1 MIYLDSAATSFLKPK
16 RVKYAVVDAL
26 ESMSSPGRGAY
37 SCAML
42 AADKVFECRE
52 NAARLFNVD
61 NPEKVIFT
69 FNATHALNIAIQTL
83 AGYGDKVV
91 ISGYEHNSVTRVLNH
106 IGADIS
112 VAASPL
118 FEPQSAIDA
127 FSEKLEGASLC
138 VCNHVSNVF
147 GYILPVKEIAE
158 LCKQKNVPLIIDAS
172 QSAGL
177 IKLDNKALDAAFIA
191 MPGHKGLFGP
201 QGTGILICNAET
213 KPIMFGGTGSASAE
227 QFMPDYLPDRLE
239 AGTHNVPGIAGL
251 SEGIDYV
258 LETGEENILRHEKDI
273 CAQMANR
280 LSRNKDFEVFYTDK
294 DCQAGVLSVRHAII
308 EPETMC
314 SMLGEKGISARCGL
328 HCSPLAHKTA
338 GTFDTGTVRFSF
350 SPFINH
356 EQIEK
361 VCGEL
366 ENLIN
371 S

>member
-1 MIYLDSAATSFLKPK
+1 MIYLDSAATSFLKPNS
-16 RVKYAVVDAL
+16 VKYAVVDAM

-37 SCAML
+37 NCAML

-52 NAARLFNVD
+52 NAAKLFNVY

-69 FNATHALNIAIQTL
+69 SNATHALNIAIRSL
-83 AGYGDKVV
+83 LNAGDKVV
-91 ISGYEHNSVTRVLNH
+91 ISGYEHNSVTRVLSH
-106 IGADIS
+106 IGAD
-112 VAASPL
+112 VAVASSPL

-127 FSEKLEGASLC
+127 FANKLDGAKLC

-147 GYILPVKEIAE
+147 GYILPIREIAA
-158 LCKQKNVPLIIDAS
+158 LCRQKNVPLIIDAS

-177 IKLDNKALDAAFIA
+177 IKLDNEELGAAFIA

-213 KPIMFGGTGSASAE
+213 KPLMFGGTGSASAE

-251 SEGIDYV
+251 SAGIEYV
-258 LETGEENILRHEKDI
+258 IETGEENILKHEKAL
-273 CAQMANR
+273 CAQMAER
-280 LSRNKDFEVFYTDK
+280 LSENKDFEVFYNK
-294 DCQAGVLSVRHAII
+294 SGCQAGVLSVRHRRID
-308 EPETMC
+308 PETMC
-314 SMLGEKGISARCGL
+314 SMLGENGISARCGL
-328 HCSPLAHKTA
+328 HCSPLAHITA
-338 GTFDTGTVRFSF
+338 GTYDTGTVRFSF

-361 VCGEL
+361 ACKEI